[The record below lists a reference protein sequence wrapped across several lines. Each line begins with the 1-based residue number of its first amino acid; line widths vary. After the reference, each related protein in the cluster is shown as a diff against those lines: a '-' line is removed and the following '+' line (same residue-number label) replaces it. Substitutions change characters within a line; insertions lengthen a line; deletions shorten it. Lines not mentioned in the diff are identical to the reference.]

1 MNEDFSRLCVQNKND
16 LYHTI
21 PKNNKLQIATSFTDL
36 CHLCFRKRRRNVFFF
51 LLSYKFC
58 KLTYLVFHT
67 FMFMSWDKAANHS
80 IQSMFFFSLFLARCL
95 NSYWRKQ
102 WRYIQWFQI
111 FPQLFSPHTLC
122 MLLLLYESYSPMHL
136 SLTRSCTLSIQCG
149 WVTLLA
155 TLTGSLHNNRVNHW
169 RIETYRTISQHLRK
183 RNAKM
188 FAKLISPIDT
198 Q

>member
-1 MNEDFSRLCVQNKND
+1 MPLVLSEEKE
-16 LYHTI
+16 
-21 PKNNKLQIATSFTDL
+21 K
-36 CHLCFRKRRRNVFFF
+36 CFE
-51 LLSYKFC
+51 LSYKFC

-80 IQSMFFFSLFLARCL
+80 IQSMFFFSFFGTVLKLL
-95 NSYWRKQ
+95 LTKTMTVHTMISN
-102 WRYIQWFQI
+102 
-111 FPQLFSPHTLC
+111 FPATVFSTYSL
-122 MLLLLYESYSPMHL
+122 LLLLYESYSPMHL